1 MTFLPVS
8 NLLIKIR
15 RRTRAWLR
23 RHSYSFFSSLGVLL
37 QHKAGTTMTVL
48 VLGIA
53 MFLPLGLYVTL
64 ANLEGL
70 DLHQDEWSAVT
81 AFFVTGTKEAEV
93 RRVADELEKRMH
105 TEKIVV
111 ISPAE
116 GMVDFRDAS
125 GFGQSLDMLEEN
137 PLPWVM
143 QVTPVQGSTE
153 DVEAGIAD
161 LTAYLQSVRS
171 IEVTQFDYK
180 WLQRLGRMLELGEA
194 AVSVL
199 MLLFGLAVV
208 VVVANTIRLDVA
220 SHADEIEILAL
231 VGAGKAFI
239 RQPFLYTGLWY
250 GLMGG
255 LLAVILLYLILFYL
269 AGPLGLLLETYGTVF
284 DMRGLGGSNTLWLL
298 FGGGLLGWSGA
309 WISVHR
315 YLRLLAVGGRLGRH

>member
-1 MTFLPVS
+1 MISLT
-8 NLLIKIR
+8 NIR
-15 RRTRAWLR
+15 RRNRAWLR

-37 QHKAGTTMTVL
+37 QHKVGTPMTVL

-64 ANLEGL
+64 ANLDGL
-70 DLHQDEWSAVT
+70 NLHQDEWSAVT
-81 AFFVTGTKEAEV
+81 VYFASGTGEAEV
-93 RRVADELEKRMH
+93 RGVASELETRMQP
-105 TEKIVV
+105 EKVV
-111 ISPAE
+111 IISPAE
-116 GMVDFRDAS
+116 GLVDFRDAS
-125 GFGQSLDMLEEN
+125 GFGDSLDMLEEN

-143 QVTPVQGSTE
+143 QVIPPSGSSE
-153 DVEAGIAD
+153 EIAASIGE
-161 LTAYLQSVRS
+161 LTTYLQSINS
-171 IEVTQFDYK
+171 IEVTRFDYK

-199 MLLFGLAVV
+199 ILLFGLAVV

-231 VGAGKAFI
+231 VGAGNAFI

-255 LLAVILLYLILFYL
+255 LLAIILLYVTLFYL
-269 AGPLGLLLETYGTVF
+269 SGPLGLLLETYGTVF
-284 DMRGLGGSNTLWLL
+284 TMQGLGGNNALWLL
-298 FGGGLLGWSGA
+298 LGGGLLGWSGA
-309 WISVHR
+309 WISVQR